1 MSNEPENIRI
11 SRVAAIAVAAA
22 MRVAKAEM
30 PEASERRLLLT
41 VLLNAASSAGI
52 LRIDFDD
59 VMNLVAGAYKA
70 GLQQHDT
77 PTGPL
82 FDPRFEPCG
91 IRGKARQP
99 PDPNEAGH
107 SMLMGDLRKS
117 SKPGSSG
124 G

>member
-1 MSNEPENIRI
+1 MSNEPENIHI

-41 VLLNAASSAGI
+41 VLMNAASSAGI

-70 GLQQHDT
+70 GLQQHSP

-82 FDPRFEPCG
+82 FD
-91 IRGKARQP
+91 
-99 PDPNEAGH
+99 
-107 SMLMGDLRKS
+107 
-117 SKPGSSG
+117 
-124 G
+124 

>member
-1 MSNEPENIRI
+1 MGDEPENIRV

-41 VLLNAASSAGI
+41 VLANVASSAGI

-59 VMNLVAGAYKA
+59 VMNIFADAYRE
-70 GLQQHDT
+70 GEQRDP

-82 FDPRFEPCG
+82 FD
-91 IRGKARQP
+91 
-99 PDPNEAGH
+99 
-107 SMLMGDLRKS
+107 
-117 SKPGSSG
+117 
-124 G
+124 

>member
-1 MSNEPENIRI
+1 MGDEPENIRV

-41 VLLNAASSAGI
+41 VLANVASSAGI

-59 VMNLVAGAYKA
+59 VLSIVSGAYKA
-70 GLQQHDT
+70 GEQHDA

-82 FDPRFEPCG
+82 FD
-91 IRGKARQP
+91 
-99 PDPNEAGH
+99 
-107 SMLMGDLRKS
+107 
-117 SKPGSSG
+117 
-124 G
+124 

>member
-1 MSNEPENIRI
+1 MGDEPENIRF

-41 VLLNAASSAGI
+41 VLANVASSAGL

-59 VMNLVAGAYKA
+59 VMNIVAGAYKA
-70 GLQQHDT
+70 SVQRVP

-82 FDPRFEPCG
+82 FD
-91 IRGKARQP
+91 
-99 PDPNEAGH
+99 
-107 SMLMGDLRKS
+107 
-117 SKPGSSG
+117 
-124 G
+124 

>member
-41 VLLNAASSAGI
+41 VLMNAASSAGI
-52 LRIDFDD
+52 LRIDLDD
-59 VMNLVAGAYKA
+59 IMNLVAGAYEA
-70 GLQQHDT
+70 GLQQQGP

-82 FDPRFEPCG
+82 F
-91 IRGKARQP
+91 K
-99 PDPNEAGH
+99 
-107 SMLMGDLRKS
+107 
-117 SKPGSSG
+117 
-124 G
+124 

>member
-1 MSNEPENIRI
+1 MGDEPENIRV

-41 VLLNAASSAGI
+41 VLANVASSAGI

-59 VMNLVAGAYKA
+59 VMNIVAGAYRA
-70 GLQQHDT
+70 GAQHDP

-82 FDPRFEPCG
+82 FD
-91 IRGKARQP
+91 
-99 PDPNEAGH
+99 
-107 SMLMGDLRKS
+107 
-117 SKPGSSG
+117 
-124 G
+124 

>member
-1 MSNEPENIRI
+1 MGDEPEHIRY

-41 VLLNAASSAGI
+41 VLMNVASSAGI

-59 VMNLVAGAYKA
+59 VMNLVAGCYKH
-70 GLQQHDT
+70 GVQQHDP

-82 FDPRFEPCG
+82 FD
-91 IRGKARQP
+91 
-99 PDPNEAGH
+99 
-107 SMLMGDLRKS
+107 
-117 SKPGSSG
+117 
-124 G
+124 